1 MELKYREIL
10 WPAPAILGFGL
21 VITGVLGGAVS
32 YAISPSTGAAVA
44 VFILLITGIA
54 VVSATKII
62 KVSTNLKIGG
72 YSLELIS
79 IAKIE
84 VLSQQEFRKQQKAT
98 ELVIGTSSAKN
109 YLKIFIA
116 DPADPY
122 QVWYIATR
130 RPEQFLTVLS

>member
-44 VFILLITGIA
+44 AFILLITGVA

-62 KVSTNLKIGG
+62 KVSDKLKIGG
-72 YSLELIS
+72 YSLELND
-79 IAKIE
+79 IAKSE
-84 VLSQQEFRKQQKAT
+84 VLSQPEFREQQKTT

-122 QVWYIATR
+122 QVWYVATT
-130 RPEQFLTVLS
+130 RPEQFLAALN

>member
-10 WPAPAILGFGL
+10 WPAPAIIGFGL

-32 YAISPSTGAAVA
+32 YAINPSTGAAVA
-44 VFILLITGIA
+44 AFILLITGVA

-72 YSLELIS
+72 YSLDLNS
-79 IAKIE
+79 IAKTE
-84 VLSQQEFRKQQKAT
+84 MLSQQEFRKQQKTT

-130 RPEQFLTVLS
+130 RPEQFLTALS